1 VVDPAYVVDLA
12 CPFQLILEGLKL
24 AWGLGVP
31 QYVETVLV
39 EEAAVGA
46 VVGEKGYHCDV
57 NDG

>member
-1 VVDPAYVVDLA
+1 
-12 CPFQLILEGLKL
+12 L